1 MDFER
6 LREQFPVLR
15 RVAYLNAGTCGPVAA
30 QSLEAMVD
38 TLRHGTEEGR
48 GSAYFKRRQE
58 QAAAQRAA
66 YAERLGCAVGDVALT
81 TSTTDGVASTLA
93 GLELGRGDEVV
104 TSDSEHPG
112 INGPLQALRDLR
124 GVDVRAVPLAD
135 VADAVGPRTRLVA
148 CSHVSWVT
156 GETAPAALADV
167 EVAVLLDGA
176 QGVGAVPV
184 DVGAL
189 GCDVYA
195 GSGQKWLCG
204 AEGTGMLYVSPA
216 FRDRLAAT
224 RRGYLTY
231 VDANAGLGAELQPD
245 ARRYD
250 SPAVP
255 AESIAG
261 SVAAHEVLAGAG
273 WDAVHARARE
283 LAARLAAALAE
294 RGREVA
300 RRGDTTLLAWRDDD
314 PPATRERLA
323 AAGVAIRDLPNRPL
337 LRASVGAW
345 NDESDLERLLAA
357 LET

>member
-1 MDFER
+1 MELER
-6 LREQFPVLR
+6 LREQFPVLG
-15 RVAYLNAGTCGPVAA
+15 RVAYLNAGTCGPVPVQAV
-30 QSLEAMVD
+30 EATVD
-38 TLRHGTEEGR
+38 ALRHGVEEGR
-48 GSAYFKRRQE
+48 TTAYFQRRQE

-66 YAERLGCAVGDVALT
+66 YAERLSCAPGDVALT
-81 TSTTDGVASTLA
+81 TSTTDGVASALA
-93 GLELGRGDEVV
+93 GLDLGRGDEVV

-112 INGPLQALRDLR
+112 VNGPLQALRDLR
-124 GVDVRAVPLAD
+124 GVEVRAVSLAD

-156 GETAPAALADV
+156 GEIAPASLADV
-167 EVAVLLDGA
+167 DAPVLLDGA

-184 DVGAL
+184 DVAAL

-204 AEGTGMLYVSPA
+204 SEGTGMLYVSPA

-231 VDANAGLGAELQPD
+231 VDANAGLDAELHPD

-250 SPAVP
+250 SPAIP
-255 AESIAG
+255 ADAIAN
-261 SVAAHEVLAGAG
+261 SVAAHEVLARAG

-283 LAARLAAALAE
+283 LAARLAELLE
-294 RGREVA
+294 ESGREVFP
-300 RRGDTTLLAWRDDD
+300 RGDTTLVAWRDDD
-314 PPATRERLA
+314 APATRERVA

-357 LET
+357 LTA

>member
-1 MDFER
+1 MALEG

-15 RVAYLNAGTCGPVAA
+15 RVAYLNAGTCGPVPVQAV
-30 QSLEAMVD
+30 EATVD
-38 TLRHGTEEGR
+38 ALRHGTEEGR
-48 GSAYFKRRQE
+48 TTAYFQRRQE

-66 YAERLGCAVGDVALT
+66 YAERLGCAPGDVALT
-81 TSTTDGVASTLA
+81 TSTTDGVASALA
-93 GLELGRGDEVV
+93 GLDLGRGDEVV

-112 INGPLQALRDLR
+112 VNGPLQVLRDLR
-124 GVDVRAVPLAD
+124 GVEVRAVPLAD

-156 GETAPAALADV
+156 GEIAPAALADV
-167 EVAVLLDGA
+167 DAPVLLDGA

-184 DVGAL
+184 DVAAL
-189 GCDVYA
+189 GCDIYA

-204 AEGTGMLYVSPA
+204 SEGTGMLYVSPA
-216 FRDRLAAT
+216 FRERLAAT

-231 VDANAGLGAELQPD
+231 VDANAGLDAELHPD

-250 SPAVP
+250 SPAIP
-255 AESIAG
+255 ADVIAN
-261 SVAAHEVLAGAG
+261 SVAAHEVLARAG
-273 WDAVHARARE
+273 WEAVHARARK
-283 LAARLAAALAE
+283 LAARLAEMLE
-294 RGREVA
+294 ESGRDVFP
-300 RRGDTTLLAWRDDD
+300 RGDTTLVAWRDDD
-314 PPATRERLA
+314 APATRERLA

-357 LET
+357 LEP